1 MDMPF
6 KMYHA
11 LYRSAWLESTRKA
24 KEAEEAQKQAE
35 AEEKAAKR
43 QSKSGM
49 SSRERLDN
57 IRSKNLGGLDL
68 SGIDM
73 EEAAEELGLT

>member
-1 MDMPF
+1 MDIPF

-11 LYRSAWLESTRKA
+11 LYRAAWLESTRKA

-35 AEEKAAKR
+35 AEEKAARR
-43 QSKSGM
+43 QSKPGM

-57 IRSKNLGGLDL
+57 IRSQNLSGLDL

-73 EEAAEELGLT
+73 EEAAEELGLA

>member
-1 MDMPF
+1 
-6 KMYHA
+6 MYHA
-11 LYRSAWLESTRKA
+11 LYRAAWLESTRKA

-35 AEEKAAKR
+35 AEEKAARK
-43 QSKSGM
+43 QAKGGGM

-57 IRSKNLGGLDL
+57 IRSQNLSSLDL

-73 EEAAEELGLT
+73 EEAAEELGLA